1 MQIWNLA
8 ISITNACNL
17 SCKHCYAKA
26 GIKENEELTLE
37 DIYNIMDEAKK
48 CNVRFIT
55 LTGGEPFM
63 RTDVWEIIRIIKKSG
78 IKVSIATNGILLTEE
93 LILRLKQLG
102 VERVQ
107 ISLDGAKEATN
118 DYVRGEGTYR
128 KIVDEVVPNLVNS
141 GIFTAFSYTP
151 TDINVLEIPEV
162 IELAYKLGVNTM
174 SFRRYSNTGRA
185 KINELSIGN
194 SKNMN
199 MLNALYE
206 IKKSKKYEKMNISTG
221 DPLFVLCNPER
232 SEYFNKNII
241 AGCTAGITSL
251 AIDAIGNIKPCTRA
265 NFILGNIRSDS
276 LHLIWETNETL
287 QKLRNRNNLIGK
299 CGTCESKMLC
309 GGCRV
314 AALEENND
322 IFSEDPSCWLVL

>member
-26 GIKENEELTLE
+26 GIKEYKELTLE
-37 DIYNIMDEAKK
+37 DIYNIMDEAKR
-48 CNVRFIT
+48 CNVRFVT
-55 LTGGEPFM
+55 LTGGEPFV
-63 RTDVWEIIRIIKKSG
+63 RTDIWDIISIIKKSG

-93 LILRLKQLG
+93 LIFRLKQLD
-102 VERVQ
+102 VDRVQ
-107 ISLDGAKEATN
+107 ISLDGAREATN
-118 DYVRGEGTYR
+118 DCVRGDGTYR
-128 KIVDEVVPNLVNS
+128 KVVKEVVPNLVNA

-162 IELAYKLGVNTM
+162 IELAYRLGVNTM

-185 KINELSIGN
+185 KVNELSMEIDQN
-194 SKNMN
+194 IN
-199 MLNALYE
+199 MLNMLYE
-206 IKKSKKYEKMNISTG
+206 IKKSKKYDKMNITTG

-232 SEYFNKNII
+232 SEYFNKSII

-265 NFILGNIRSDS
+265 NIMLGNIRDDS
-276 LHLIWETNETL
+276 LHLIWESNEIL
-287 QKLRNRNNLIGK
+287 KKLRNRNNLSGK
-299 CGTCESKMLC
+299 CRKCENKMLC

-322 IFSEDPSCWLVL
+322 IFSEDPNCWLVL